1 MILNQMKSGK
11 FYKIISN
18 KTICKNI
25 YYYLRNNKNND
36 IDKKTASFYD
46 ADPPL
51 FIKIVLKTKF
61 FR

>member
-1 MILNQMKSGK
+1 MKSGK

-36 IDKKTASFYD
+36 IEKKTASIYD
-46 ADPPL
+46 VDPPL